1 DKAAHVIGQVNKEL
15 GSMSEIGRNL
25 KDFQAFLTAPKL
37 RGNIGEQI
45 LYDAMSQVFSSNQY
59 DTQFKFKDG
68 QIVDAVIKTN
78 EALIPIDSKF
88 PMESFR
94 LVCEASTDQE
104 QERSKREFV
113 KTVKKHIHDVSKK
126 YILPQEKTVDF
137 AVMYIPSE
145 NVYYEI
151 VANNEEVLEFARQ
164 SNVLLVSPNS
174 FFHFLRVIL
183 MGLERTKIQ
192 EEAQKIW
199 ELLKSLQQENIKV
212 NESLSLVNR
221 HLTNAKNAMD
231 IACAEH
237 LKFSSKIDQV
247 KLLK

>member
-1 DKAAHVIGQVNKEL
+1 MDLSVALLVLLIILFLGILALFFYFSKYLGQIRDHQLSNQQDRLLEMVDRNIQTNMTNMQQMIQETTSSLNIRLDKAAHVIGQVNKEL

-104 QERSKREFV
+104 QDR
-113 KTVKKHIHDVSKK
+113 
-126 YILPQEKTVDF
+126 
-137 AVMYIPSE
+137 
-145 NVYYEI
+145 
-151 VANNEEVLEFARQ
+151 
-164 SNVLLVSPNS
+164 
-174 FFHFLRVIL
+174 
-183 MGLERTKIQ
+183 
-192 EEAQKIW
+192 
-199 ELLKSLQQENIKV
+199 KSV
-212 NESLSLVNR
+212 V
-221 HLTNAKNAMD
+221 
-231 IACAEH
+231 
-237 LKFSSKIDQV
+237 
-247 KLLK
+247 